1 MALVC
6 RLCRAKASSTHYCSL
21 VSSLAVQ
28 SKLSSRLE
36 SLLEVEVNTKDGLPH
51 IICNKCKRHFE
62 TLERASEDLTRF
74 RRQARDSFVALS
86 ARGITK
92 RMNVALKLVYH
103 LILLTTFEETNSK
116 IRFQWLVDITNYN
129 TCY

>member
-36 SLLEVEVNTKDGLPH
+36 SLLEVEVDTKDGLPH

-74 RRQARDSFVALS
+74 REILLWHYLLEESPNEV
-86 ARGITK
+86 K
-92 RMNVALKLVYH
+92 NVALKLVYH
-103 LILLTTFEETNSK
+103 LIL
-116 IRFQWLVDITNYN
+116 
-129 TCY
+129 

>member
-28 SKLSSRLE
+28 RKLSSRLE
-36 SLLEVEVNTKDGLPH
+36 SLLEVEVDTKDGLPH

-74 RRQARDSFVALS
+74 RKQARDSFVALS

-92 RMNVALKLVYH
+92 RSKECSTEIGVSPDIVKARPPLKR
-103 LILLTTFEETNSK
+103 LTGRRLDFNG
-116 IRFQWLVDITNYN
+116 
-129 TCY
+129 